1 MIEINF
7 NKKLS
12 NVYLYALIAVTT
24 LMGPLLYIKVIS
36 LYHLIILGLS
46 AVLLVK
52 GLKLPELNTT
62 VVKFAAFWALEAL
75 ISCIWAPDTA
85 KALTYSYYV
94 FLILAL
100 ALLTQTYLNKDNIIY
115 IFRVFV
121 IVLFVCNII
130 AIWETFSGN
139 HIIKDYLDTPDR
151 FRLLQFVP
159 GVSFRNPNDF
169 ATYIVQ
175 IIPFTFACI
184 YDENKIFKVIA
195 FANLLLS
202 LFTVFASQSR
212 TQTIIIMVM
221 YIFFMIFSKK
231 SSVVKIILAFIAVL
245 FVLSLVV
252 PAISDVINSAFESIS
267 EKEIQESIIGG
278 SMNTRFQL
286 LYNGIYMLVNTF
298 GFGVGAGCHRV
309 LMPQYSLQYYYTK
322 EIYVMHNLLA
332 EIFVDYGLIIGIT
345 FVIVLVRLCVKLF
358 SVFKKNDNMM
368 VKTASIML
376 FFSMA
381 TFVICGISSSS
392 ILQLTSLW
400 TGFCMAGAMINLYAR
415 REKNDKKFN

>member
-24 LMGPLLYIKVIS
+24 LMGPMLYIKVIS
-36 LYHLIILGLS
+36 LFHLVILGLS

-52 GLKLPELNTT
+52 GLNLYDLNTT
-62 VVKFAAFWALEAL
+62 VVKFTGFWALEAL
-75 ISCIWAPDTA
+75 ISCVWAPDTA

-121 IVLFVCNII
+121 IILFVCNII

-139 HIIKDYLDTPDR
+139 HIVKDYLDTPDR

-159 GVSFRNPNDF
+159 GAFFRNPNDF

-195 FANLLLS
+195 FVNLLLS

-221 YIFFMIFSKK
+221 YVFFMIFSKK
-231 SSVVKIILAFIAVL
+231 SSIVKIILAFIAVL

-267 EKEIQESIIGG
+267 EKEIQESLIGG
-278 SMNTRFQL
+278 SLNSRMKL
-286 LYNGIYMLVNTF
+286 MYNGVHMLVNTF

-309 LMPQYSLQYYYTK
+309 LMPQYSLQYYDAG
-322 EIYVMHNLLA
+322 EIVVMHNLLA
-332 EIFVDYGLIIGIT
+332 EIFADYGLIIGIT
-345 FVIVLVRLCVKLF
+345 FLIVIVKLCVKLYQI
-358 SVFKKNDNMM
+358 FKKQNDMII
-368 VKTASIML
+368 KTSSIML

-381 TFVICGISSSS
+381 TFFLCGISSSS

-400 TGFCMAGAMINLYAR
+400 TGFCMAGAMINVYVR
-415 REKNDKKFN
+415 RKK